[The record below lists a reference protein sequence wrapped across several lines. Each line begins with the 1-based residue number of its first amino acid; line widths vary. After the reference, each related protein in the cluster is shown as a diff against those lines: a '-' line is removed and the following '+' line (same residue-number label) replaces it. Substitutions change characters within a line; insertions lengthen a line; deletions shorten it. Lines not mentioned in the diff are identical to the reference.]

1 MKKLGVFS
9 LFAVATFA
17 VSCAGPKSYD
27 VELYRTKMDFHENFK
42 IMQLADLHLGVQG
55 DTLKHLDFIQ
65 YQIEQANPDLIVL
78 TGDQFMLANT
88 NIVNALFERLNR
100 VCDSLSNKNE
110 HITKFAMTY
119 GNHDLE
125 GDYHRYY
132 INNVIKKFVTA
143 DGKEKEHK
151 KYAAFIDFDD
161 DDLFGFTNYHIDLVD
176 PTNREDVKYRLTI
189 LDSNA
194 NHYSGFTYGYDVIHD
209 EQLDHAIKIYNHYED
224 KEYIGLAFF
233 HIPFEEFKTAREQ
246 YENASDPSVYGNATF
261 GEGVSVPAYD
271 NKSYSKLRSANIHG
285 YFIGHDH
292 VNFSDLILNATSSN
306 VDDKALFSYGVKS
319 TTMIYH
325 DADMIGYKLIN
336 LKDVT
341 PETFL
346 TADYI
351 NQNIINKVDN
361 GGWYNGK

>member
-9 LFAVATFA
+9 LFAVATFE

-42 IMQLADLHLGVQG
+42 IMQLADLHLGIQG
-55 DTLKHLDFIQ
+55 DVVTQLDFIQ
-65 YQIEQANPDLIVL
+65 YQIEQANPDLIVM

-161 DDLFGFTNYHIDLVD
+161 DNIFGFTNYHIDLVD
-176 PTNREDVKYRLTI
+176 PTNKEDVKYRISI

-194 NHYSGFTYGYDVIHD
+194 NHFSGIKYGYDVIHE
-209 EQLDHAIKIYNHYED
+209 EQLDHAIKIYNHYDD
-224 KEYIGLAFF
+224 KDYVGLAFF
-233 HIPFEEFKTAREQ
+233 HIPFEEFEIAKLQ
-246 YENASDPSVYGNATF
+246 YENAANPEEFGRGEF
-261 GEGVSVPAYD
+261 GEGVSDPYE
-271 NKSYSKLRSANIHG
+271 NNGSFTKMRGANIVG
-285 YFIGHDH
+285 YFVGHDH
-292 VNFSDLILNATSSN
+292 VNASDLLYNADSSN
-306 VDDKALFSYGVKS
+306 VGDKAIFSYGVKS
-319 TTMIYH
+319 TNQLYH
-325 DADMIGYKLIN
+325 KNDMIGYKEIT
-336 LKDVT
+336 LKDNMSI
-341 PETFL
+341 EDFL
-346 TADYI
+346 TTENI
-351 NQNIINKVDN
+351 NNNIKNVEN
-361 GGWYNGK
+361 RGGLYE